1 MLNPSN
7 RLPLAIVAG
16 ATIIG
21 LIVGGSILF
30 SGKSTGACGKPAT
43 TDAERAA
50 MITQDTVT
58 NCLKHG
64 MTVEEAER
72 AMGFK
77 ADVVS
82 SAGEYQF
89 VSWLGIGDSRIICTF
104 DSNGKLIGKLGRR
117 L

>member
-16 ATIIG
+16 AAIIG
-21 LIVGGSILF
+21 IIVGGSIVF
-30 SGKSTGACGKPAT
+30 SGKPSSSCGKPAN

-58 NCLKHG
+58 NCLDHG
-64 MTVEEAER
+64 MTVEEAEQ

-82 SAGEYQF
+82 SVGEYQML
-89 VSWLGIGDSRIICTF
+89 SWLGVADSRIICTF

>member
-7 RLPLAIVAG
+7 RTPIAIVAG

-21 LIVGGSILF
+21 LIVGASILF
-30 SGKSTGACGKPAT
+30 SGKSTGACGKPAN

-58 NCLKHG
+58 NCLKNG

-82 SAGEYQF
+82 SSGEFQF
-89 VSWLGIGDSRIICTF
+89 VSWLGLGDSRIICTF
-104 DSNGKLIGKLGRR
+104 NSDGKLIGKLGRR